1 MPKELASGKPTTRR
15 YSSEEKAA
23 VGIAVMAVR
32 ISGCDGLV
40 GLTDESGVWYWLKQ
54 QRSPSSASSARPPC
68 KPYNGA
74 E

>member
-1 MPKELASGKPTTRR
+1 MMT
-15 YSSEEKAA
+15 A

-54 QRSPSSASSARPPC
+54 QRSPSSASSGSSSLQTLQRC
-68 KPYNGA
+68 
-74 E
+74 